1 MKLKV
6 KSTKGSV
13 VTDVDGN
20 TSLYTLLSTLVSL
33 DELSNGDDNTVLSVK
48 AGYPP
53 KPISMSDVNA
63 QISTLGIRSGD
74 QIFVEFASQGNK
86 SPLPPPL
93 DVAATLIPGSDT
105 FLILRNVPDDN
116 ACMFNAISY
125 ALAPH
130 VLVLPQELRMQVAS
144 HIADNPTLF
153 FEAILG
159 RPRSQYC
166 EWIKRK
172 DSWGGAIEL
181 GIVSNLY
188 GVRIN
193 CYDVQS
199 GNDIV
204 FEQLGSQP
212 TSFIVLVY
220 SGIHYDVLAENK
232 QCVASKL
239 PAQMQ
244 RVPGDTRLWSHERA
258 TNILEAARELCA
270 KLQKQ
275 HYSTNTTTF
284 RVRCLDCYQIL
295 VGENEAQRHA
305 LEKGHVRFGEV
316 L

>member
-1 MKLKV
+1 MKLKA

-13 VTDVDGN
+13 VIDVDGN
-20 TSLYTLLSTLVSL
+20 TSLYTFLSTLISL
-33 DELSNGDDNTVLSVK
+33 HELSDDDDNTVLSVRV
-48 AGYPP
+48 GFPP
-53 KPISMSDVNA
+53 KAISISNVNA
-63 QISTLGIRSGD
+63 QLSTLGLRSGD
-74 QIFVEFASQGNK
+74 QILVEFASQK
-86 SPLPPPL
+86 DKAPLPPPL
-93 DVAATLIPGSDT
+93 DVAATLILESDT

-125 ALAPH
+125 AFMPH
-130 VLVLPQELRMQVAS
+130 ILVLPQELRVQVAT

-153 FEAILG
+153 SEAILG

-166 EWIKRK
+166 EWIKLQT
-172 DSWGGAIEL
+172 SWGGAIEL
-181 GIVSNLY
+181 GIISNLY

-204 FEQLGSQP
+204 FEQLGSLP
-212 TSFIVLVY
+212 TSFVVLVY

-232 QCVASKL
+232 QCAASKL
-239 PAQMQ
+239 PSQMQ
-244 RVPGDTRLWSHERA
+244 HVPGDTRLWSHERA
-258 TNILEAARELCA
+258 TNILKAARELCA
-270 KLQKQ
+270 KLQNQ

-295 VGENEAQRHA
+295 VGENDAQRHA
-305 LEKGHVRFGEV
+305 QEKGHIRFGEV